1 MKETENQNPKAVSR
15 SAQAKFITVDT
26 LEYFIALMSE
36 NAFLAYLMKNIGIS
50 DRLGGIITSFVSL
63 ACTAQ
68 ILSMIFVRP
77 GMRLKGFTV
86 TLMTFNQ
93 LLFALIY
100 MIPSIKIPSGVKIA
114 VFSASVL
121 LANILVKMI
130 YPTKFVW
137 ETYYAEESKI
147 SIYNATK
154 ETVSL
159 ISGMVFSLCVSTL
172 ADRLGA
178 RGEIG
183 KGFSICAAVIFG
195 IAVTNTALL
204 LTVKEPSAQKT
215 PQSAGSS
222 LSAALMATLGD
233 RIFRKIIVTVSLYN
247 ASRYF
252 SSSFFGVYQ
261 TGALGFS
268 LTYSQICAVLGM
280 LFRAFCARPVGKVA
294 ARKGQ
299 AKCFCFSM
307 VIYAFS
313 FVIMTFATPANGKIM
328 FPVYNILYNIS
339 LAGIIIPLLAFEY
352 ISAEYRTAAVSITHA
367 IGGVVGF
374 LAATVGGAVL
384 EAVKKNGNK
393 ILGIT
398 VYPQQFLSAISF
410 VGTVLTLL
418 YFIKFV
424 ILPKRKK
431 EP

>member
-1 MKETENQNPKAVSR
+1 MKETENQNPKAVSI

-36 NAFLAYLMKNIGIS
+36 NAFLAYLMKNIGIP

-100 MIPSIKIPSGVKIA
+100 MIPSVKMPSGVKIA

-183 KGFSICAAVIFG
+183 KGFSICA
-195 IAVTNTALL
+195 
-204 LTVKEPSAQKT
+204 E
-215 PQSAGSS
+215 
-222 LSAALMATLGD
+222 
-233 RIFRKIIVTVSLYN
+233 
-247 ASRYF
+247 
-252 SSSFFGVYQ
+252 
-261 TGALGFS
+261 
-268 LTYSQICAVLGM
+268 
-280 LFRAFCARPVGKVA
+280 
-294 ARKGQ
+294 
-299 AKCFCFSM
+299 
-307 VIYAFS
+307 
-313 FVIMTFATPANGKIM
+313 
-328 FPVYNILYNIS
+328 
-339 LAGIIIPLLAFEY
+339 
-352 ISAEYRTAAVSITHA
+352 
-367 IGGVVGF
+367 
-374 LAATVGGAVL
+374 
-384 EAVKKNGNK
+384 
-393 ILGIT
+393 
-398 VYPQQFLSAISF
+398 
-410 VGTVLTLL
+410 
-418 YFIKFV
+418 
-424 ILPKRKK
+424 
-431 EP
+431 